1 MGSHLVPLC
10 SDLSQPNRAVGS
22 SERANARCAPVCPS
36 PLQTL
41 MPNGMPA
48 AIRQCRSPVAAALAG
63 RLGTADC
70 HSLGRSPGT
79 SCAATASP

>member
-10 SDLSQPNRAVGS
+10 SDLSQTSRAAGG
-22 SERANARCAPVCPS
+22 SERVNARCAPVCPR

-41 MPNGMPA
+41 MPNGVPA
-48 AIRQCRSPVAAALAG
+48 AIRQGRSPVPSALDG